1 MNLNDRIVIVCT
13 SAPQMVAGALNQY
26 CTLSQP
32 CTCWV
37 WAEDNGCCV
46 AGCQCD
52 ILSSKTITVSQT
64 RICDTMSSLLW
75 RAVLVSVLGACA
87 CVTCFGNG
95 HHSTSFKNGHQRIQ
109 NSPSRLGYRS
119 KKYKYFRILCNN
131 SNNFA
136 CLAWVDCT
144 IQKLCL
150 IASSCLQCKL
160 PVWYFSSR

>member
-1 MNLNDRIVIVCT
+1 MWLLSMNKWVRSECNDRIVIVCT

-95 HHSTSFKNGHQRIQ
+95 HHSTSFKNGHQRIK
-109 NSPSRLGYRS
+109 NSPSRQIFQDTVLT
-119 KKYKYFRILCNN
+119 FPITLHV
-131 SNNFA
+131 
-136 CLAWVDCT
+136 WT
-144 IQKLCL
+144 EL
-150 IASSCLQCKL
+150 IAPFKNC
-160 PVWYFSSR
+160 VW